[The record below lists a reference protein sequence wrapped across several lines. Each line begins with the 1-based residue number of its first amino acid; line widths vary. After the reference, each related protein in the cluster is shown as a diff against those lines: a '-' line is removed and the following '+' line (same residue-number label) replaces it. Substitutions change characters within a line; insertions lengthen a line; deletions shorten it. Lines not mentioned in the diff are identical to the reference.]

1 MEQAAYTQWW
11 QLHVRMA
18 RGEKLRPDEQLIY
31 EADRRDLEREEHFA
45 EAIDA
50 RAAREH
56 LAKLEAEHAELE
68 SRRRQLDA
76 EIMALE
82 SRLNEQTRQ
91 QLGVE
96 V

>member
-1 MEQAAYTQWW
+1 MEQAAYKQWW
-11 QLHVRMA
+11 QLHVRTA
-18 RGEKLRPDEQLIY
+18 RGEKLDSDEQSNY
-31 EADRRDLEREEHFA
+31 EAGRRDLERAEYFS

-50 RAAREH
+50 REAREH
-56 LAKLEAEHAELE
+56 LAKLQAEHAELE
-68 SRRRQLDA
+68 RRRQQLDA

-91 QLGVE
+91 HLGVE